1 MYRKHICKDVLKDVL
16 QYDSCNTLNIQDT
29 NVDNN
34 NVYYLTSPYQALKK
48 ENNIDEHCNKFVNTF
63 GKPITV
69 VFLDE
74 IFLNDKKIESITV
87 NPKRTKLNIAGL
99 TYWTLDDLPNFK
111 QNDIVDIEYDFI
123 TVNGH
128 KQRWITR
135 IQLVEPKKTR

>member
-1 MYRKHICKDVLKDVL
+1 MYRKHICKDDIL

-29 NVDNN
+29 NIY
-34 NVYYLTSPYQALKK
+34 NVYYIPSPYQELKK
-48 ENNIDEHCNKFVNTF
+48 VNNIDEHCNKFVNTF

-69 VFLDE
+69 VFLGE
-74 IFLNDKKIESITV
+74 VFLNDKKIESITV
-87 NPKRTKLNIAGL
+87 NPKRTKIRFAGL
-99 TYWTLDDLPNFK
+99 TYWALDDLSNFK